1 MREIIVFENK
11 SLKYKLVA
19 SMVILTLLT
28 TILTS
33 FVGVLKSRQIIL
45 ANAKESF
52 SLNSENVTEQIY
64 SNLNGVEKNTQL
76 MSKLIVNNTSIKNK
90 SDMFQLVKSQEG
102 AYSRIRNYPKI
113 IAENTPWAQ
122 AGYFYFN
129 QNYAKDYDGAWFTK
143 SGNSFKR
150 QLVNSSITRDRE
162 CGWYFDPIDRKKPL
176 WSEPYIDSDL
186 NLSMITY
193 SMPVYKNGV
202 LLGVAGIDISLSE
215 LNRMLE
221 NIKIYKNINAFLIN
235 SDFKFIAGKNF
246 KVGESILENN
256 NKYNFLKEQ
265 LKQRSSGYTEYRDG
279 FVIKLISYTALP
291 NGFVLVI
298 EVPLHNI
305 PTKLFGTI
313 ITLVFLGILIIVASG
328 FLALKIG
335 ATISDSINK
344 VVSGLINYADT
355 LSNDANSYLALS
367 QKLAEGSIEQ
377 AASVQET
384 SSTLEETASMVKQNR
399 DNTQQAAMLAK
410 QSKEFAD
417 KSNAEMK
424 KMSEAMHGI
433 KKSSTEVSKII
444 KIIDDIAFQTNILSL
459 NAAVEAARAGE
470 SGKGFAVVAEEVR
483 NLAQRSSKAA
493 SDTSIIIEG
502 NIKMSEQ
509 GVQLA
514 DTVGDSIGQ
523 IDEQSKKV
531 SGLLDEIYV
540 ATDEQAK
547 GIAEINK
554 AILQIEH
561 VIDANASNAEELA
574 KTSEELLINVKSEVA
589 KIERIVNGTD

>member
-1 MREIIVFENK
+1 MAV
-11 SLKYKLVA
+11 
-19 SMVILTLLT
+19 LTLLT
-28 TILTS
+28 TVLTS
-33 FVGVLKSRQIIL
+33 LVGVLKSRQIIL
-45 ANAKESF
+45 SNAKESF
-52 SLNSENVTEQIY
+52 ALNAEKVTQQIY

-76 MSKLIVNNTSIKNK
+76 MSELIVNNTSIKNK
-90 SDMFQLVKSQEG
+90 SDLLQLTKSQEN
-102 AYSRIRNYPKI
+102 AYSKIRNYSKI

-143 SGNSFKR
+143 NGNTFKR
-150 QLVNSSITRDRE
+150 QMVNSSITRESGCD
-162 CGWYFDPIDRKKPL
+162 WYFNPIDKKIPI
-176 WSEPYIDSDL
+176 WSEPYIDNDL
-186 NLSMITY
+186 NISMITY
-193 SMPVYKNGV
+193 SMPVYKNGM

-235 SDFKFIAGKNF
+235 NDFTFIAGKNF
-246 KVGESILENN
+246 KVGDSILDKKNS
-256 NKYNFLKEQ
+256 KYSFLKEK
-265 LKQRSSGYTEYRDG
+265 LKKKTSGYTQYKDG
-279 FVIKLISYTALP
+279 FTTKLISYTELP
-291 NGFVLVI
+291 NGFILII

-305 PTKLFGTI
+305 PTNLLGTI
-313 ITLVFLGILIIVASG
+313 ITLTFLGILIIIASG
-328 FLALKIG
+328 LLTLKIG
-335 ATISDSINK
+335 TAISDSINK

-367 QKLAEGSIEQ
+367 EKLAEGSIQQ

-399 DNTQQAAMLAK
+399 DNTQQAAILAK

-417 KSNAEMK
+417 KSNFEMQ
-424 KMSEAMHGI
+424 KMSEAMLEI
-433 KKSSTEVSKII
+433 KKSSTEISKII

-493 SDTSIIIEG
+493 SDTSTIIER

-514 DTVGDSIGQ
+514 DNVENSIGQ
-523 IDEQSKKV
+523 IDEQSRKV
-531 SGLLDEIYV
+531 SDLLDEISV
-540 ATDEQAK
+540 ATDEQTK

-561 VIDANASNAEELA
+561 VIGNNASNAEELA
-574 KTSEELLINVKSEVA
+574 RTSKELLSNVKSEVT